1 MSNDG
6 HSQFSQPFHNVNG
19 LLLIYCLFFRL
30 DGERCDR
37 HSRGYFGG
45 DCNQCSTTGWG
56 RYRDKTTFLIRTFV
70 QDAHLLPL
78 LRRTFDGTF
87 QAGQH
92 TDIYVPRCWVDLR
105 FNSREILDFLFWN
118 WAFSLVCDFPWTA
131 SPLLL
136 KNNSDTP
143 AEAHVAKDCDGKS
156 YTHSCC
162 SWKIIP

>member
-1 MSNDG
+1 MFQMIATLNTLSG
-6 HSQFSQPFHNVNG
+6 HHLAKFLQPFHNVTG
-19 LLLIYCLFFRL
+19 LLLIYCLFFQL

-56 RYRDKTTFLIRTFV
+56 RYWDKTTFLVRTFV

-92 TDIYVPRCWVDLR
+92 LLNIPILSYCQSFSKMLRNLCSICWINWKPLIGLL
-105 FNSREILDFLFWN
+105 NSF
-118 WAFSLVCDFPWTA
+118 
-131 SPLLL
+131 
-136 KNNSDTP
+136 K
-143 AEAHVAKDCDGKS
+143 KYMKG
-156 YTHSCC
+156 
-162 SWKIIP
+162 